1 MSEHKVDYIFQD
13 AMFCNSSKETHP
25 CTTHEGKKVEKEW
38 KRTDPPKR
46 TIIALAS

>member
-25 CTTHEGKKVEKEW
+25 CTAHEGKKW
-38 KRTDPPKR
+38 KRRGKGP
-46 TIIALAS
+46 IHQNGLL